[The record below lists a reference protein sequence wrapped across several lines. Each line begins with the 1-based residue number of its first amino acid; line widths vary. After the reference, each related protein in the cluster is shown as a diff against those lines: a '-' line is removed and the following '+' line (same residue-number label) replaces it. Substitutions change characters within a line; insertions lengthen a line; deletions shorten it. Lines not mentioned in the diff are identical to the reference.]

1 MESVTLTR
9 LTVLLAAVALVSVGC
24 AHTQPPERKVYFISD
39 KASSVDPD
47 VESGTGGAGSEAYCN
62 ELEKACFKS
71 CWNRKPK
78 LSSIPKGSGR
88 HNEYC
93 TELCRQ
99 EFMDCIKKMEE
110 LERQESKKEALQF
123 SNIDSALDWLRM
135 HTSEAP
141 PGTTVVVTGVVFV
154 VAIVAGALVLAPL

>member
-1 MESVTLTR
+1 MALLT
-9 LTVLLAAVALVSVGC
+9 TVLAASAGC
-24 AHTQPPERKVYFISD
+24 AHIQQPERKVYVISSN
-39 KASSVDPD
+39 AID
-47 VESGTGGAGSEAYCN
+47 VGSNNESGTGGSGAEAYCN
-62 ELEKACFKS
+62 ELEKKCFKT

-99 EFMDCIKKMEE
+99 EFMNCVKQQEE
-110 LERQESKKEALQF
+110 LERQESQKKDLYF
-123 SNIDSALDWLRM
+123 RDMDSALDWIRN
-135 HTSEAP
+135 HTEEAP

-154 VAIVAGALVLAPL
+154 VAVMAGALVLSPL